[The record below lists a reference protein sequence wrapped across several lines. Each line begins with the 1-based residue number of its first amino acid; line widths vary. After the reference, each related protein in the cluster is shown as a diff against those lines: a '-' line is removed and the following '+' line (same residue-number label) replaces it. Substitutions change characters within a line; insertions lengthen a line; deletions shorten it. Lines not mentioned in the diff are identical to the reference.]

1 MAPIVLLRLFRA
13 DGDFNQATPHPA
25 DPIKCRTS
33 TQRTQA
39 PESVD
44 TGRASRL
51 DPLEN
56 SIDVKRTLRLRY
68 VAHIRPRR
76 ETRPRPRSGIL
87 RPRGFRHHGR
97 GSCGI
102 SGCPYPRRGAAA
114 ERRAA
119 RGNDAGKKPA
129 ANIEV
134 GRRLSCSLA
143 FPRSRPGHWCFAE
156 GCSEPPAPLPIAC
169 QPSPG
174 LSRWQMAAE
183 RCGPVLAET
192 HANAADR
199 LSPSLKARPRP
210 SSAATNRLFH
220 IGTEGSRGLTSIA
233 SPIAHSPNWPGLA
246 ASTVKYTD
254 S

>member
-1 MAPIVLLRLFRA
+1 
-13 DGDFNQATPHPA
+13 
-25 DPIKCRTS
+25 
-33 TQRTQA
+33 
-39 PESVD
+39 
-44 TGRASRL
+44 
-51 DPLEN
+51 
-56 SIDVKRTLRLRY
+56 
-68 VAHIRPRR
+68 
-76 ETRPRPRSGIL
+76 
-87 RPRGFRHHGR
+87 
-97 GSCGI
+97 
-102 SGCPYPRRGAAA
+102 
-114 ERRAA
+114 
-119 RGNDAGKKPA
+119 
-129 ANIEV
+129 
-134 GRRLSCSLA
+134 
-143 FPRSRPGHWCFAE
+143 
-156 GCSEPPAPLPIAC
+156 
-169 QPSPG
+169 